1 MFQKLVEVERGG
13 GVAWIEFGADRIV
26 EVHCI
31 YLGTRR

>member
-1 MFQKLVEVERGG
+1 MFQKLAEVERGG

-26 EVHCI
+26 EGCI